1 LSRIIGIDL
10 GTTNS
15 IMAAIEDG
23 KPIIIPNS
31 LGERSTPSVVAFNIN
46 SRKLLIGTP
55 AKRQAIT
62 NPQNTLSSTKNF
74 MGPKFSMGIKND
86 IRFAPYNIRITND
99 SQVYIGL
106 GERWYSAPEVF
117 GMILRKLK
125 WDAEDYLG
133 EPITQAVVTVPALFN
148 YIHRQDIK
156 KAGQISGL
164 EVLRL
169 INESTAAILAYGF
182 NNKIDKTIAV
192 YHLGGGT
199 FDISIINV
207 GEGVFEVISTSGTP
221 LGGDDFDLRITEWI
235 YDNFKKEQGFD
246 LRADKIALQRLKEAV
261 EKAKCELSTFD
272 QTDIH
277 IPKIISQASDY
288 IDLNVNLTRSKL
300 LYLVND
306 LIEKTLK
313 QCELALND
321 AGLEVTDIDEII
333 MVGQQTRMPAVQEA
347 VKDFFGISPLTG
359 VDTAEAVALGAAI
372 QAGILEGEIKD
383 ILLLD
388 VTPLSLGV
396 KTSGNVMTKLINRNT
411 TIPAKRSNLF
421 STFTDNQT
429 RVEIHIIQGEKIVA
443 DDNVTLGK
451 FCLEGI
457 PPAPK
462 GTQNIQIS
470 FEIDVN
476 GFLHVTAM
484 DMSTGQDK
492 KEAIN
497 AHGAIIYIDDLKEPI
512 TLIDAEAIINMAEK
526 KLYDQ
531 SKRLSIDIIKL
542 INSNISNLRTSS
554 KDKNLSTIQNNI
566 QELEKT
572 LHCIEI
578 LWENCTI
585 EDVRR
590 CVKKTILEKDEI
602 YRSKKWVDKLL
613 GRRY

>member
-1 LSRIIGIDL
+1 MSKIIGIDL

-55 AKRQAIT
+55 AKRQAIA
-62 NPQNTLSSTKNF
+62 NPQNTLFSTKNF
-74 MGPKFSMGIKND
+74 MGPRFSMGIKND
-86 IRFAPYNIRITND
+86 IRFAPYSVRITD
-99 SQVYIGL
+99 DLQVYIGL
-106 GERWYSAPEVF
+106 GERWYSAPELF
-117 GMILRKLK
+117 AMILRKLK

-169 INESTAAILAYGF
+169 INEPTAAVLAYGF

-207 GEGVFEVISTSGTP
+207 GEGFFEVISTSGTP
-221 LGGDDFDLRITEWI
+221 LGGDDFDLQIIEWI

-246 LRADKIALQRLKEAV
+246 LRSNKIALQRLKEAV
-261 EKAKCELSTFD
+261 EKAKCELSMFD
-272 QTDIH
+272 QTDIY
-277 IPKIISQASDY
+277 IPEIISQASDH

-300 LYLVND
+300 LYLGND

-321 AGLEVTDIDEII
+321 AKLEVTDIDKII

-347 VKDFFGISPLTG
+347 VKDFFGRSPLTG
-359 VDTAEAVALGAAI
+359 VDPAEAVALGAAI
-372 QAGILEGEIKD
+372 QAGVLAGEVKD
-383 ILLLD
+383 VLLLD
-388 VTPLSLGV
+388 VTPLSLGI
-396 KTSGNVMTKLINRNT
+396 KTSGQVMTKLINRNT
-411 TIPAKRSNLF
+411 TIPAKKSHLF
-421 STFTDNQT
+421 STFADNQT
-429 RVEIHIIQGEKIVA
+429 RAEIHIIQGEKIVA
-443 DDNVTLGK
+443 DDNVTLGR
-451 FCLEGI
+451 FYLEGI

-462 GTQNIQIS
+462 GTQKIQVT

-476 GFLHVTAM
+476 GILHVSAR
-484 DMSTGQDK
+484 DMSTGHDK
-492 KEAIN
+492 NEAIN
-497 AHGAIIYIDDLKEPI
+497 TPGAIIYIDDLKEPM

-531 SKRLSIDIIKL
+531 SKRLSIDVNNL
-542 INSNISNLRTSS
+542 INNNISNLRTSS
-554 KDKNLSTIQNNI
+554 KDKNLSRIQNNI
-566 QELEKT
+566 QKLEKT
-572 LHCIEI
+572 LHCVEI
-578 LWENCTI
+578 LGEFCTI
-585 EDVRR
+585 EEVRR

-602 YRSKKWVDKLL
+602 YRPKKWVDKLL